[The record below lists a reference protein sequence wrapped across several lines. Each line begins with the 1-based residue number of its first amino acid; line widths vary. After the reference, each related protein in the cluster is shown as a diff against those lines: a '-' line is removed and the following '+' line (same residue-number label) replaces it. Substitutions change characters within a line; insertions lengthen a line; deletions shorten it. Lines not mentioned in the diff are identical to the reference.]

1 MSFLYFSNVPVS
13 FSYSSH
19 LFTTIIIP
27 FPASCAS
34 PAIFASWSVTPS
46 FASIII
52 KHTSALSIASNV
64 LIILNFSIDS
74 DTLLFLLIP
83 AVSISTYFPY
93 SFSYSVSIAS
103 LVVPAILL
111 TIVLFSPKI
120 LFINDDFPTF
130 GFPITATFILPSS
143 SSSSLF
149 SGKFSYSASKTSPI
163 PNAFAADTGYGSPIP
178 KL

>member
-1 MSFLYFSNVPVS
+1 MYFSNVPVS

-34 PAIFASWSVTPS
+34 PAILASWSVTPS

-52 KHTSALSIASNV
+52 KHTSALSIASIV
-64 LIILNFSIDS
+64 LITLNFSILS
-74 DTLLFLLIP
+74 STLLFFLIP
-83 AVSISTYFPY
+83 AVSIKTYFPN
-93 SFSYSVSIAS
+93 SFSNSESIAS

-111 TIVLFSPKI
+111 TITLFSPSI
-120 LFINDDFPTF
+120 LFTNEDFPTF
-130 GFPITATFILPSS
+130 GFPIIATFVIPV
-143 SSSSLF
+143 SSSLWSF
-149 SGKFSYSASKTSPI
+149 SGKDSYIASNKSPI
-163 PNAFAADTGYGSPIP
+163 PFAFAADIAYGSPNP

>member
-103 LVVPAILL
+103 LVVP
-111 TIVLFSPKI
+111 
-120 LFINDDFPTF
+120 TF

-143 SSSSLF
+143 SSSSFF

-163 PNAFAADTGYGSPIP
+163 PKAFAADTGYGSPIP